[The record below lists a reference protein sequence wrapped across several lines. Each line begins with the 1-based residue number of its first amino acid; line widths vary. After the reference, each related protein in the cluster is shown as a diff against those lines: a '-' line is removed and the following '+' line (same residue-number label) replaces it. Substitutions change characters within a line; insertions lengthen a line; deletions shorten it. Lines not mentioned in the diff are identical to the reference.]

1 MYYRVGI
8 SQLSPNQISRLRNGH
23 PVRVKHGSSHHI
35 HLTAAQIKKFTSASR
50 KGKAVTVTFDPHQA
64 EQHASGLMGDIA
76 KGVKAAFHKHKH
88 LLNPVIRAAK
98 GYAHRGV
105 AKATKYAHEKIDSF
119 PEFQQGHGLIDDD
132 ARKILKDF
140 KGQGLLGDL
149 AIGTLT
155 DGPMSV
161 LPPRRRR
168 GYGIKKHHKGKG
180 LFGGVFNGAAGLSN
194 LIGGHGSDEAAK
206 VLSGIGGVANA
217 FGLGLK
223 HHKKHHHKRHGGSL
237 YPAGSYGGGA
247 LYPA

>member
-23 PVRVKHGSSHHI
+23 PVRVKLGSSHHI
-35 HLTAAQIKKFTSASR
+35 HLSAPQMKKLHASHR
-50 KGKAVTVTFDPHQA
+50 KGSAYTVIFDPHQA

-88 LLNPVIRAAK
+88 LLNPVIKAAK

-119 PEFQQGHGLIDDD
+119 PEFQQGH
-132 ARKILKDF
+132 
-140 KGQGLLGDL
+140 GLLGDL

-180 LFGGVFNGAAGLSN
+180 IFGGVFNGAASLSN

-223 HHKKHHHKRHGGSL
+223 HHKKHHHHKRRGGAL
-237 YPAGSYGGGA
+237 YPGGYEGGA

>member
-1 MYYRVGI
+1 MYFRI
-8 SQLSPNQISRLRNGH
+8 SIDKLSPNQLSRLRNGH

-35 HLTAAQIKKFTSASR
+35 HLTASQIKKFSSASR

-88 LLNPVIRAAK
+88 LLNPVIRVAK

-105 AKATKYAHEKIDSF
+105 AKASKYAHERIEDF
-119 PEFQQGHGLIDDD
+119 PEFQGH
-132 ARKILKDF
+132 
-140 KGQGLLGDL
+140 
-149 AIGTLT
+149 
-155 DGPMSV
+155 
-161 LPPRRRR
+161 
-168 GYGIKKHHKGKG
+168 GIKKGKG
-180 LFGGVFNGAAGLSN
+180 VFGGVFNGAAGLSN
-194 LIGGHGSDEAAK
+194 LIGGPGSDEASK

-223 HHKKHHHKRHGGSL
+223 HHHKKHHHKRRGGAL
-237 YPAGSYGGGA
+237 YPSGYDGGA

>member
-1 MYYRVGI
+1 MYFRI
-8 SQLSPNQISRLRNGH
+8 SIDKLSPNQLSRLRNGH

-35 HLTAAQIKKFTSASR
+35 HLTASQIKKFSSASR

-76 KGVKAAFHKHKH
+76 KGVKAAFHRHKH
-88 LLNPVIRAAK
+88 LLNPVIKAAK

-119 PEFQQGHGLIDDD
+119 PEFQQGH
-132 ARKILKDF
+132 
-140 KGQGLLGDL
+140 GLLGDL

-180 LFGGVFNGAAGLSN
+180 LFGSVFNGAAGLSN
-194 LIGGHGSDEAAK
+194 LIGGNGSGEAAK
-206 VLSGIGGVANA
+206 VLNGIGGVANA

-223 HHKKHHHKRHGGSL
+223 HHKKHHHKRQGGSL